1 MSLNKYD
8 FDAHRQAKKMRA
20 LKIDFIII
28 VMSLLLGIWMMTDHP
43 PPAANAP
50 AFHKASSVERN
61 IDAPNV
67 QEVLARSTP

>member
-28 VMSLLLGIWMMTDHP
+28 MSLLLGIWIMTDHP

-50 AFHKASSVERN
+50 AFHKASTLERN
-61 IDAPNV
+61 IDARNV
-67 QEVLARSTP
+67 PEVLARSTPQ